1 MSQILAVASQA
12 PDMKTLGSPGLRE
25 TLMTSPLWS
34 LNCDLREDVSMSHS
48 MQLISPDDVISD
60 LSSKKRQEER

>member
-12 PDMKTLGSPGLRE
+12 PDMKMLGSPGFRE

-34 LNCDLREDVSMSHS
+34 LNCDLSEEVSMSQS
-48 MQLISPDDVISD
+48 MQLMSPEEVIRD
-60 LSSKKRQEER
+60 LS